1 MGSPYARPK
10 LARRTGEAIGSLICA
25 IGVLGALVAFDDRVR
40 ERLSLEMSSQ
50 GLATWGERA
59 GGVATVILAVA
70 RDQSIEHAPL
80 LVFSVVAVVLVLFML
95 RT

>member
-1 MGSPYARPK
+1 MRP
-10 LARRTGEAIGSLICA
+10 RFPRGIGEAIGSLLCFV
-25 IGVLGALVAFDDRVR
+25 GVLGALVAVDDRVR
-40 ERLSLEMSSQ
+40 ERLSLEMSRE
-50 GLATWGERA
+50 GFDTWTERVGA
-59 GGVATVILAVA
+59 VSNVILDVA